1 MVQSALGDKKSK
13 LGVSFL
19 YDMPN
24 NIMPRGNHMFTI
36 VTCYYSKII
45 YNVYFNF
52 FRYKCTRKSR

>member
-52 FRYKCTRKSR
+52 F